1 MSRVNNKEKYKEY
14 DHKYYIKNKRP
25 KTKIGQAELK
35 IEELEAKLADKEK
48 EIEKIKLERAEINER
63 SIIRKWGIDDL
74 KQQLTEKEKEFEWL
88 HQKFAKGTN
97 AKAIEEL
104 EKVRKYV
111 DGRTYL
117 AQYIDERVNQLKE
130 GK

>member
-35 IEELEAKLADKEK
+35 IAELEAKLADTREECSQLFSDNVRASE
-48 EIEKIKLERAEINER
+48 EIAE
-63 SIIRKWGIDDL
+63 L

-88 HQKFAKGTN
+88 HQKFAKETN

-117 AQYIDERVNQLKE
+117 AQYIDERVNQIKD
-130 GK
+130 GN